1 MSNMKDIPWFEW
13 IYAITQDWR
22 VWSYPKR
29 WHSGVFLKPYII
41 PVWYEYVRLMCGKKT
56 KGHRVHRLVALT
68 YLPNPKNYL
77 VVRHL
82 DNNPLNNHVSNLD
95 WCTQSTN
102 IKQSYYDGRSEV
114 SEYQKKRIW
123 EATIKRCAKKVW
135 QFTESWEI
143 INKFISASEA
153 GRCLWISQSN
163 ISACASLSKWHNTAH
178 GFIFKYI

>member
-1 MSNMKDIPWFEW
+1 
-13 IYAITQDWR
+13 
-22 VWSYPKR
+22 
-29 WHSGVFLKPYII
+29 
-41 PVWYEYVRLMCGKKT
+41 MCGKKT

-114 SEYQKKRIW
+114 SEYQKKRI
-123 EATIKRCAKKVW
+123 
-135 QFTESWEI
+135 
-143 INKFISASEA
+143 
-153 GRCLWISQSN
+153 
-163 ISACASLSKWHNTAH
+163 
-178 GFIFKYI
+178 